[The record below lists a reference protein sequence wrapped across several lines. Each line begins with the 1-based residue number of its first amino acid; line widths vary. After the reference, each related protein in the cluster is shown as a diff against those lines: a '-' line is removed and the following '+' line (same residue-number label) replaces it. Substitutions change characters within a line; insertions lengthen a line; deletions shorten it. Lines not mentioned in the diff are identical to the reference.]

1 MGGYFLLR
9 QSKSRKLQ
17 CGDWEYLALLEV
29 VDRSCADRGIWY
41 IISNLRGMASL
52 CFSCSDSMLCVL
64 GDITSIDEIR
74 KKILC
79 LVLFLHSIIVWC
91 FKFPIVTRKAEF
103 LCFEIISFT
112 FLFVSFY
119 ISRLHIRPVFNL
131 WDEAWWYLI
140 NWSQF
145 SKEKEKDKEDLF
157 VKHNIKK
164 IGIGRHGTPKK
175 ASSLGMVPP
184 CNKKKGNGTPYE
196 VCWIKLYGEFKWL
209 KLKRVKKDDEYFVLF
224 THIKIFINVLILV
237 SFLRTY
243 TVLRI
248 EPMYLFYI

>member
-145 SKEKEKDKEDLF
+145 FKRKGKRQRGFICKTQYKKDRNRETWYPEKSFL
-157 VKHNIKK
+157 V
-164 IGIGRHGTPKK
+164 
-175 ASSLGMVPP
+175 
-184 CNKKKGNGTPYE
+184 GNGTP
-196 VCWIKLYGEFKWL
+196 
-209 KLKRVKKDDEYFVLF
+209 
-224 THIKIFINVLILV
+224 
-237 SFLRTY
+237 
-243 TVLRI
+243 
-248 EPMYLFYI
+248 M